1 MPSDRSRRSV
11 ILVIEDVEETRY
23 GIKRLLTAS
32 GYQVVTARDEEDAV
46 LLARTRAP
54 DLILMCL
61 GLDAVHALPLI
72 QRIRAR
78 ARLSEKLPIVVFCD
92 GDLREG
98 AEEEA
103 GYRVYLS
110 SPENFDQIRAL
121 VGRLLSRFDTGR

>member
-1 MPSDRSRRSV
+1 MPSNRNRRSV

-46 LLARTRAP
+46 LLRIRAP

-61 GLDAVHALPLI
+61 GLDAAHALPLT

-121 VGRLLSRFDTGR
+121 VGRLLR